1 MSKYAGGE
9 RFKYPDTEV
18 LVNKANIRTQDAL
31 DAFEADVTAVRLIE
45 LLDSPI
51 PGTFDLA
58 HLQAI
63 HRHIFQDVYF
73 WAGEL
78 RQVDIQ
84 KGGSKFGNWSLVP
97 NYLDKELKKIAKQ
110 NYLLNLSP
118 EDFIPAIAHYLSEIN
133 SAHPFL
139 EGNGRAQR
147 AFCSQLAEQAG
158 FFIDFEQIGRDEMI
172 GVMIASFNGDEKPLA
187 NLLEKITSIIE

>member
-1 MSKYAGGE
+1 MLKYAEGE
-9 RFKYPDTEV
+9 RFKYPGTEV
-18 LVNKANIRTQDAL
+18 LINKADIHIQEAL

-45 LLDSPI
+45 LLDTPI
-51 PGTFDLA
+51 NGTFDLS

-63 HRHIFQDVYF
+63 HRHIFQDVYD

-84 KGGSKFGNWSLVP
+84 KGGSKFGNWALVP
-97 NYLDKELKKIAKQ
+97 NYLDKELKKISKQ
-110 NYLLNLSP
+110 NYLLGLTP
-118 EDFIPAIAHYLSEIN
+118 ETFIPAIAHYLSEIN

-158 FFIDFEQIGRDEMI
+158 YFIDFEQIERDEMI
-172 GVMIASFNGDEKPLA
+172 GVMIASFNGDEQPLA
-187 NLLEKITSIIE
+187 SLLEKITSIIE